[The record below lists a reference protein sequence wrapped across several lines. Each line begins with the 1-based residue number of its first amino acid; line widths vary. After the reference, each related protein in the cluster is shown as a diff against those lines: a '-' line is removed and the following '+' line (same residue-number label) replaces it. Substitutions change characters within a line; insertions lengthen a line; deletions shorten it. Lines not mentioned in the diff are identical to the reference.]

1 MICNNFCLFIN
12 IYAWDINPY
21 YDIVTF
27 VGTFHM
33 LSDKNITYSLIIIIY
48 DMES

>member
-12 IYAWDINPY
+12 IYIWDVNPY

-33 LSDKNITYSLIIIIY
+33 LNDN
-48 DMES
+48 DRM